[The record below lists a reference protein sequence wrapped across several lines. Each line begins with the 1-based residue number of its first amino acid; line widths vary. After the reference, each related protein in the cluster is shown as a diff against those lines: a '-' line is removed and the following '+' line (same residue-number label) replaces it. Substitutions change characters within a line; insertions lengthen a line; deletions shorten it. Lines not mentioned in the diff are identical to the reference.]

1 MSSNTAPLPTPSLQG
16 PRPDLGPRQSYWRHL
31 ALILAVVG
39 PGIITSNVDNDAGG
53 ITTYSLAGAEFGLK
67 LLWCMIPIT
76 GALILIQEM
85 SARMGVVSGKGLA
98 ALIRERF
105 GAAVTFYLMVGIVLT
120 NLANTVAEFAGV
132 VAAMELFSIP
142 RYVSAPLSAFVV
154 WFMVVKGSYKSVEK
168 VFLGACVFYFAYVI
182 SGFLSKPDWT
192 AVSRELLTP
201 RLDLS
206 TPALIMVIGLV
217 GTTIAPWM
225 QFYLQAAVVDKGL
238 TAQNYRIIRW
248 DVITGSVVVSVIAF
262 FIILVCASTIYPH
275 GIKIETAKEAAM
287 ALAPLA
293 GKYAADLFALGLLNA
308 SLFAAS
314 ILPLST
320 AYTVCEAFGWESSVN
335 CKFEEAPQFYV
346 LYSLMIALGA
356 ALVMFPS
363 APLIPIMY
371 FSQVL
376 NGVVLPVILFFMV
389 RLINDPAVMGDQ
401 VNGRLSNFL
410 TWCTVI
416 ILSILSIVTAFTAI
430 W

>member
-1 MSSNTAPLPTPSLQG
+1 M
-16 PRPDLGPRQSYWRHL
+16 

-105 GAAVTFYLMVGIVLT
+105 GAAVTFYLMIGIVLT

-142 RYVSAPLSAFVV
+142 RYLSAPLSAFVV

-206 TPALIMVIGLV
+206 TPALTMVIGLV

-238 TAQNYRIIRW
+238 TPQNYRIIRW

-262 FIILVCASTIYPH
+262 FIILVCASTIHTH
-275 GIKIETAKEAAM
+275 GIKIETAKEAAI

-320 AYTVCEAFGWESSVN
+320 AYTVCEAFGWESSVD

-356 ALVMFPS
+356 AMVMFPS

-371 FSQVL
+371 SSQVL
-376 NGVVLPVILFFMV
+376 NGIVLPVILLFMV
-389 RLINDPAVMGDQ
+389 RLINDPSVMGDH
-401 VNGRLSNFL
+401 VNGRISNAL

-416 ILSILSIVTAFTAI
+416 MLSILSIFTAYTAI